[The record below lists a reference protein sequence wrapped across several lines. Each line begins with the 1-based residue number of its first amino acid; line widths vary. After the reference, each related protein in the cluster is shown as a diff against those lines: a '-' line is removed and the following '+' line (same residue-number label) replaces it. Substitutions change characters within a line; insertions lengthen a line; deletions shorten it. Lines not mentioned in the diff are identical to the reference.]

1 MYRMN
6 NNWLDT
12 KNYHCGCGSINCPSR
27 ITLFNTWRQ
36 LWEQHVMWT
45 RSLIISKVDRLG
57 DESFVATRLLRNPS
71 DMANE
76 LKIYFRPSSV
86 ELFTKLFEEHLL
98 IAAKLVDA
106 AISGNGQLV
115 AQLEQEWFRNADQIA
130 QLMSEFFPT
139 ETKESWQMMMH
150 EHLKLTKEEAVLRIG
165 RKYAENVA
173 IYDTI
178 ETQALGMADMIV
190 NGIIK
195 TFFKQYQ

>member
-1 MYRMN
+1 
-6 NNWLDT
+6 
-12 KNYHCGCGSINCPSR
+12 
-27 ITLFNTWRQ
+27 
-36 LWEQHVMWT
+36 MWT